1 MRFPDLYLI
10 IRQLFIDTY
19 KTAINL
25 FKIMVPVSIVVK
37 LLEYFDLIKYI
48 GKVLSP
54 LMQCIGLPGEM
65 GLVWASTMITNIY
78 GGMLT
83 YFTLQAH
90 HQYSTAQITIMCA
103 LMLVAHT
110 LPVELR
116 VAQKAGVNLL
126 VMFLVRFVFAF
137 LSGFILNLIYT
148 YTGTLQENA
157 VLSVQL
163 IKPITDPSLMGWLLG
178 ELERYGKITVYI
190 FALISLMKI
199 LHVTGFI
206 NLLSNSLKPILGI
219 LGISKAVI
227 PITVIGSTLGILYG
241 GALIIKESE
250 EKQLPKMEVFYAMTL
265 MGLCHSL
272 IEDSILMMSLGAHY
286 TGVFIFRMTFAF
298 LMTFLIVRV
307 TKALP
312 KKWCDKYLV
321 N

>member
-10 IRQLFIDTY
+10 IRQLLIDTY

-48 GKVLSP
+48 GKALSP

-163 IKPITDPSLMGWLLG
+163 IKPITDPSLTGWLLG

-190 FALISLMKI
+190 FGLISLMKI

-206 NLLSNSLKPILGI
+206 KLLSNSLKPILGI

-227 PITVIGSTLGILYG
+227 PITVIAVSYTHLTL
-241 GALIIKESE
+241 
-250 EKQLPKMEVFYAMTL
+250 PTNREV
-265 MGLCHSL
+265 
-272 IEDSILMMSLGAHY
+272 
-286 TGVFIFRMTFAF
+286 
-298 LMTFLIVRV
+298 
-307 TKALP
+307 
-312 KKWCDKYLV
+312 
-321 N
+321 